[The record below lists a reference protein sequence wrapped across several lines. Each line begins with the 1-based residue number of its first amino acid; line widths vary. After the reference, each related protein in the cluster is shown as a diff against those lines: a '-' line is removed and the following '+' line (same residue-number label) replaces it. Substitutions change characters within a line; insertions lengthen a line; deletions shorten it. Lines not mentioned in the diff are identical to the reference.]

1 MFSSTQSL
9 LPYEWW
15 ERVTPRALPV
25 VTVIGMRM
33 SLEEMAGIERIVG
46 EELVVDQA
54 SRDLFIPTAVDPSDI
69 TQPYYLLGVD
79 ADMSNTVTA
88 GSIVPDLNEWKY
100 FGTSFNADMTAFGR
114 APDDTMAVRGTDFIP
129 RGSGFLFKRHPG
141 VYATETYT
149 DDGDLRYMCISVG
162 NALTVTH
169 RPQDVLYFKNTAN
182 RTARRA
188 IIHAL
193 YGCGYTAGI
202 SGITVC
208 AAMGIDSPLKS
219 GTVNRVWDEG
229 AYHYIATDQEL
240 LRAPIEYT
248 LSITQ
253 GDYVEPGDPIVVRE
267 QPSVFAVPV
276 NGVSYVFSG
285 ELGDIDVYPGLTE
298 EFPELQIDDDGTF
311 ATADLFKLLASYGI
325 VISDVK
331 STIDAGAARALSEY
345 MVKDS
350 CNLLQQTVEY
360 GIDRT
365 ASVDISAGNVV
376 SVTVSKPLTVN
387 FKRWNFI

>member
-1 MFSSTQSL
+1 
-9 LPYEWW
+9 
-15 ERVTPRALPV
+15 
-25 VTVIGMRM
+25 
-33 SLEEMAGIERIVG
+33 
-46 EELVVDQA
+46 
-54 SRDLFIPTAVDPSDI
+54 
-69 TQPYYLLGVD
+69 
-79 ADMSNTVTA
+79 
-88 GSIVPDLNEWKY
+88 
-100 FGTSFNADMTAFGR
+100 
-114 APDDTMAVRGTDFIP
+114 
-129 RGSGFLFKRHPG
+129 
-141 VYATETYT
+141 
-149 DDGDLRYMCISVG
+149 MCISVG

-193 YGCGYTAGI
+193 FGCGYTAGI

-229 AYHYIATDQEL
+229 AFHYIATDQEL

-276 NGVSYVFSG
+276 DGASYVFSG
-285 ELGDIDVYPGLTE
+285 EFGDINVYPGLSE
-298 EFPELQIDDDGTF
+298 AFPELQIDDDGTF
-311 ATADLFKLLASYGI
+311 ATADLFNLLASYGI
-325 VISDVK
+325 VINDVK

-345 MVKDS
+345 MVKDG

-360 GIDRT
+360 EMDRT
-365 ASVDISAGNVV
+365 ASVEISAGNVA
-376 SVTVSKPLTVN
+376 SVAVNTPLTVT
-387 FKRWNFI
+387 FKQWNFT